1 MLLIL
6 IHLIPQIGF
15 QISLL
20 SSVPTQKDF
29 GSSEKRLC
37 PKQHLAFPSNDRK
50 CPVLLIQAT
59 VTRCT
64 DQTCLF
70 YPYLCFLCNMEIF
83 YLKKKKTRG
92 GKAEKH
98 TVTIKTHVKEV
109 ILSHYIWNWNFLLR
123 PSNVVLT

>member
-20 SSVPTQKDF
+20 SSVPTQKGL

-37 PKQHLAFPSNDRK
+37 PKQHSAFPSNDRK
-50 CPVLLIQAT
+50 CPALLIQAT
-59 VTRCT
+59 ITRCT

-70 YPYLCFLCNMEIF
+70 YPYLCFLCNMEMF
-83 YLKKKKTRG
+83 YLKKKKRTRG
-92 GKAEKH
+92 GKVEKD
-98 TVTIKTHVKEV
+98 TLTIKPHVKRIDFVSLHLE
-109 ILSHYIWNWNFLLR
+109 LEFS
-123 PSNVVLT
+123 SKTK